1 MSQLRE
7 AHGLHLVSELGFVG
21 FLEGVVLQRD
31 NHVLLTEID
40 SLELQRGVT
49 VGHLVGFLIIGSA
62 EELERQVILRL
73 GHLYHCRVRQ
83 GYTYV
88 TLVCSVVIDHD
99 SMHVAG
105 LVIFRVDSQ
114 DISVDSVVESSGRNV
129 DFLLCLSD
137 VVAECVNL
145 VV

>member
-1 MSQLRE
+1 M
-7 AHGLHLVSELGFVG
+7 
-21 FLEGVVLQRD
+21 
-31 NHVLLTEID
+31 
-40 SLELQRGVT
+40 
-49 VGHLVGFLIIGSA
+49 
-62 EELERQVILRL
+62 
-73 GHLYHCRVRQ
+73 
-83 GYTYV
+83 
-88 TLVCSVVIDHD
+88 VIDHD